1 MDGGQHPPQEAS
13 LQAVMPESRIAGIA
27 VADITGA
34 DAIRRLG
41 AALTSDA
48 GPTRL
53 AFLNAH
59 CVNLVR
65 ANPDY
70 RKALAA
76 CLVLPDGIG
85 VDIAARLLYG
95 ARFRENLNGTD
106 FVPRL
111 LSALD
116 RPLRVALIGGAP
128 GVAERAASRFGEIA
142 PRHDY
147 VTISDGY
154 FDAAGQAV
162 VLTALEHADA
172 DIVLVAMGVPAQE
185 LFLVNALNSRHGR
198 LFVGV
203 GALFDFYAG
212 NVSRAPALVR
222 RLRMEWVWRLG
233 LEPARLWRRYILGNP
248 AFLLGILRDR
258 FAPRHPIG

>member
-1 MDGGQHPPQEAS
+1 MDGGQQLSDSDSPAAET
-13 LQAVMPESRIAGIA
+13 VERRIAGIA
-27 VADITGA
+27 VADLTGDA
-34 DAIRRLG
+34 AIRRLEAELSAGG
-41 AALTSDA
+41 A
-48 GPTRL
+48 PTRL

-65 ANPDY
+65 RNASY
-70 RKALAA
+70 RQALQE

-85 VDIAARLLYG
+85 VDLAAQLLYG

-111 LSALD
+111 LAALE
-116 RPLRVALIGGAP
+116 RPCRVALIGGAP
-128 GVAERAASRFGEIA
+128 GVAERAGARFREIA

-147 VTISDGY
+147 TAVSDGY
-154 FDAAGQAV
+154 FDAAAQPGILA
-162 VLTALEHADA
+162 ALERARA

-185 LFLVNALNSRHGR
+185 IFIARALDFRHGR

-203 GALFDFYAG
+203 GALFDFCAG
-212 NVSRAPALVR
+212 NVSRAPKMIR
-222 RLRMEWVWRLG
+222 RLRMEWVWRLA

-258 FAPRHPIG
+258 FLPHHPVG

>member
-1 MDGGQHPPQEAS
+1 MDDMGMTTERDGEAAQPS
-13 LQAVMPESRIAGIA
+13 ERRIAGIA
-27 VADITGA
+27 VADLTGA
-34 DAIRRLG
+34 AAIRRLE
-41 AALTSDA
+41 AALRSPF

-65 ANPDY
+65 RDTAY
-70 RKALAA
+70 RRALSD

-85 VDIAARLLYG
+85 VDIAAKLLYG

-111 LSALD
+111 LSALK
-116 RPLRVALIGGAP
+116 RPQRVALIGGAA
-128 GVAERAASRFGEIA
+128 GVAERAAARLRHLA

-147 VTISDGY
+147 IVVADGF
-154 FDAAGQAV
+154 FDAASQPA
-162 VLTALEHADA
+162 VLTDLERAEA

-185 LFLVNALNSRHGR
+185 LFLANALDARHGR

-203 GALFDFYAG
+203 GALFDFLAG
-212 NVSRAPALVR
+212 NVSRAPIVVR

-233 LEPARLWRRYILGNP
+233 LEPSRLWRRYILGNP
-248 AFLLGILRDR
+248 AFLLGIVRDR
-258 FAPRHPIG
+258 FAPRRPTG